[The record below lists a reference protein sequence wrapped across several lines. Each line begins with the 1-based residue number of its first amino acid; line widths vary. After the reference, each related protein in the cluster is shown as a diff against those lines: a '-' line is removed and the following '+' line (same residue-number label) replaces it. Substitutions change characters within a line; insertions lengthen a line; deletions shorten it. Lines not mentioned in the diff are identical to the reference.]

1 MNGLREWR
9 RRWAQASLEYDLA
22 HGRRAYG
29 RSDPTSG
36 GSISAEM
43 PVAVTIDAVVIRSD
57 GTREDL
63 GTISQNTQSM
73 TSEQLQRLEAVA
85 GRKER
90 RGKR

>member
-1 MNGLREWR
+1 MSVLREWR

-22 HGRRAYG
+22 HGRRSYG
-29 RSDPTSG
+29 RSDPSQ
-36 GSISAEM
+36 GSRADVEM
-43 PVAVTIDAVVIRSD
+43 PVAVTVDAVVIRAD

-63 GTISQNTQSM
+63 GTISRNTQSM
-73 TSEQLQRLEAVA
+73 TSEQLQRLEAAA